1 MSNKEA
7 SQYPVSQQIEK
18 VIRNS
23 GYTPLGFLLAT
34 GHSDSDTEWVLPRLE
49 SWLQKGQG
57 DEAIIALVAA
67 YDPGEAAALYK
78 ALAETVEMQAAGID
92 PVAYEK
98 ERREKI
104 KRDQFKPFVR
114 ARGECRVPSAIT
126 CGYDRHTIHIPEAIL
141 TLSLEDQ
148 LSKLPEFM
156 AAYRKKYNGTCPSF
170 GKLTGF
176 DFVRYEGYFLF
187 DAEVSLLERHGE
199 AWVELR

>member
-34 GHSDSDTEWVLPRLE
+34 GHCDFDTELVLPRLE

-57 DEAIIALVAA
+57 DEAIIALFAA
-67 YDPGEAAALYK
+67 YDPDQAAALYK
-78 ALAETVEMQAAGID
+78 TLAETVAMQAAGID

-104 KRDQFKPFVR
+104 KRDRFEPYIFAQGERTVPTRITMFGISGDTGAGTLFWSRQPFWS
-114 ARGECRVPSAIT
+114 CR
-126 CGYDRHTIHIPEAIL
+126 
-141 TLSLEDQ
+141 
-148 LSKLPEFM
+148 SKSNWHEF
-156 AAYRKKYNGTCPSF
+156 R
-170 GKLTGF
+170 
-176 DFVRYEGYFLF
+176 R
-187 DAEVSLLERHGE
+187 
-199 AWVELR
+199 